1 MAKAMHCSD
10 MGSDC
15 TFVARGETVDEVM
28 AVGAVHGKEVHGI
41 TELTSEMVAKVKSLI
56 RDD

>member
-1 MAKAMHCSD
+1 MTKAMHCRD

-41 TELTSEMVAKVKSLI
+41 TELTPEEVEKVKSLI
-56 RDD
+56 RDE

>member
-15 TFVARGETVDEVM
+15 TFVARGETVEEVM
-28 AVGAVHGKEVHGI
+28 AVGAEHGKEVHGI
-41 TELTSEMVAKVKSLI
+41 EEITAEMATQIIPLI
-56 RDD
+56 RDE

>member
-15 TFVARGETVDEVM
+15 TFVARGETLEEVM
-28 AVGAVHGKEVHGI
+28 AIGAEHGKEVHDI
-41 TELTSEMVAKVKSLI
+41 TEITPEMAEMFKSLI
-56 RDD
+56 RDE

>member
-1 MAKAMHCSD
+1 

-28 AVGAVHGKEVHGI
+28 TVGAVHGKEVHGI
-41 TELTSEMVAKVKSLI
+41 DEITPEMAEQIKTLI
-56 RDD
+56 RDE

>member
-28 AVGAVHGKEVHGI
+28 TVRAVHGKEVHGI
-41 TELTSEMVAKVKSLI
+41 DEITPEMAEQIKTLI
-56 RDD
+56 RDE